1 MARNPDSCERYPQG
15 RLAKVYAPDMPFEPR
30 IPDGQHLGESRYVDG
45 AFVGHLFDDNTN
57 KLVGHAAWEWVDEP
71 DSTYG
76 YSPGE
81 PKRELT
87 PEEIAQAIEM
97 VALIIAATVK
107 FAIFAQP
114 HIKRWWVE
122 RVVPFGSRVRAGA
135 GRLIR
140 RRPAGRPKGE
150 NQLVYVATR
159 TGVEVAIDREKLRMS
174 SSEWESRFQLMLAA
188 AAVKDEQLR
197 VLSNALIDDS
207 SHEIESGQ
215 LGQELS
221 PREFA
226 DRVMRALIRNPALV
240 NDETANELARAFS
253 AVPESARQLRQLE
266 QGKYRDEL

>member
-1 MARNPDSCERYPQG
+1 
-15 RLAKVYAPDMPFEPR
+15 MPFEPR

-71 DSTYG
+71 DTSYG
-76 YSPGE
+76 YSRQE
-81 PKRELT
+81 PERELT
-87 PEEIAQAIEM
+87 AEEIAQAIEM
-97 VALIIAATVK
+97 VALIIAAMVK

-122 RVVPFGSRVRAGA
+122 RVVPLGSRVRARA

-140 RRPAGRPKGE
+140 RRPATAPGGE

-159 TGVEVAIDREKLRMS
+159 TGVEVAIEREKLRMS
-174 SSEWESRFQLMLAA
+174 SREWETRFQLMLAA

-207 SHEIESGQ
+207 SHELESGRPD
-215 LGQELS
+215 LELT

-226 DRVMRALIRNPALV
+226 GRIMRALIRNPALV
-240 NDETANELARAFS
+240 NDETATELARAFS
-253 AVPESARQLRQLE
+253 AVPESPKQLRQLE
-266 QGKYRDEL
+266 QDNT